1 MVSVFRPLGLVA
13 SLSLIFQPAKDLSN
27 ISPIDIFSSLDP
39 NVLIA
44 LAMSILIMVDVLP
57 SVPLEAILLLKRP
70 ALNVDKVT
78 SGMEKS
84 AENCVLKDN
93 TSTLPLMNVNAQLE
107 CTGLEK
113 SV

>member
-13 SLSLIFQPAKDLSN
+13 NLSLIFQPAKDLSN

-93 TSTLPLMNVNAQLE
+93 TKKEKNV
-107 CTGLEK
+107 
-113 SV
+113 